1 MDIVETA
8 FDPETADPG
17 TIVWHTSDG
26 EGGPPDVAY
35 QVILAK
41 GESLWIG
48 EITRDRYEDAGG
60 DKMGLGG
67 DGGWWIIHYK
77 GKDAAVL
84 GKVADGSAADDLA
97 ALIASQ
103 AARIAE
109 LEDANND
116 ALAAEAKL
124 NLVRKRMERLEAEN
138 KALKQVADFDYL
150 ETIVAENRLLRNLLK
165 PFAEDADK
173 WAETVPDDHRPLCTE
188 PNSKTAHPGSET
200 GFTVGDLRRA
210 RATLKGETS

>member
-1 MDIVETA
+1 MDIVESA
-8 FDPETADPG
+8 FDPDTADPG

-103 AARIAE
+103 ARRIEE
-109 LEDANND
+109 LE
-116 ALAAEAKL
+116 
-124 NLVRKRMERLEAEN
+124 KR
-138 KALKQVADFDYL
+138 
-150 ETIVAENRLLRNLLK
+150 LR
-165 PFAEDADK
+165 PFGD
-173 WAETVPDDHRPLCTE
+173 
-188 PNSKTAHPGSET
+188 
-200 GFTVGDLRRA
+200 VGDLLESETEGFTDCDEIRLVVGDLDVELERLRFEHFRRA
-210 RATLKGETS
+210 RATLKGETP